1 MDNKFLNTLHHLLR
15 QHLGDTD
22 FSTKTLCRK
31 IALSRTQLH
40 RKIKLS
46 TGCSTNIYIR
56 KFRLRHARRLLYS
69 TDLRVS
75 EICYQS
81 GFKCCSWFSQ
91 AYKQEFGETPTAT
104 QQRKTHSFSS

>member
-1 MDNKFLNTLHHLLR
+1 MENKFLNKLNHVLW
-15 QHLGDTD
+15 QHLGDPE

-40 RKIKLS
+40 RKIKLT

-56 KFRLRHARRLLYS
+56 KFRLQHARRMLHTS
-69 TDLRVS
+69 DKRIS
-75 EICYQS
+75 EICYLC

-91 AYKQEFGETPTAT
+91 AYKLEFGETPSAT
-104 QQRKTHSFSS
+104 QQRKRFSFSV